1 MLATK
6 DDGRSSWDKKVIS
19 VKDDGGSSWGKKDRF
34 GVKRMT
40 EDHHGAK
47 RVRRMRRNTPCYY
60 LTQLCKQHYILE
72 K

>member
-6 DDGRSSWDKKVIS
+6 DDGGSSWDKKVVS

-47 RVRRMRRNTPCYY
+47 RLMLLKT
-60 LTQLCKQHYILE
+60 LE
-72 K
+72 DRFGAK